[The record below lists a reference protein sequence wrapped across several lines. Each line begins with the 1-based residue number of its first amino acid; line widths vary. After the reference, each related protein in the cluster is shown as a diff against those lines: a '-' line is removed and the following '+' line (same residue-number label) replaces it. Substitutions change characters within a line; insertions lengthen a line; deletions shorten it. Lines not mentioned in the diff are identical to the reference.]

1 MRRQRFPQ
9 ARWLDRKRRERRHHF
24 FNAASKDVVTECAA
38 WNAGTIAVGDLSGI
52 RDSADWGDHG
62 KLDLHGWAFDRF
74 SEMLEYKAAEHG
86 ISVGRVDE
94 HDTSK
99 PCAS

>member
-1 MRRQRFPQ
+1 
-9 ARWLDRKRRERRHHF
+9 
-24 FNAASKDVVTECAA
+24 
-38 WNAGTIAVGDLSGI
+38 
-52 RDSADWGDHG
+52 
-62 KLDLHGWAFDRF
+62 LHGWAFDRF